1 MARLTEQDVTEIIE
15 VLENELHGV
24 PRLDRIEKMRMKTK
38 IRHQAS
44 WLSLVLDPTP
54 KKIFV
59 KLRSRLSD
67 VFFLF
72 PYAFSD
78 NFKEFLDEK
87 IKNSVSNH

>member
-1 MARLTEQDVTEIIE
+1 LREKDVTEIIE
-15 VLENELHGV
+15 VLENELHRA
-24 PRLDRIEKMRMKTK
+24 PRLDKIEKMRMKTK

-44 WLSLVLDPTP
+44 WLSLALNPTP
-54 KKIFV
+54 KKLFD

-87 IKNSVSNH
+87 ITNSVSNH